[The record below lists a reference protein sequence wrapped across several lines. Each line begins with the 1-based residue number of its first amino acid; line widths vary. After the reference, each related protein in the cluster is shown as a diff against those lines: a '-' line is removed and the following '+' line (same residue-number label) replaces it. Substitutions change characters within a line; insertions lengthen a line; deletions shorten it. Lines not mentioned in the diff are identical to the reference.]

1 MTDAEIK
8 AVADEMEA
16 RAAALVADRWKK
28 VRDFVTHNTVGV
40 VVGGAVVLGVLKFV
54 L

>member
-8 AVADEMEA
+8 AVADELEA
-16 RAAALVADRWKK
+16 RAAALVAGRWKK
-28 VRDFVTHNTVGV
+28 VRDYVAHNTIG
-40 VVGGAVVLGVLKFV
+40 VVLGGVAVFAVLKFV